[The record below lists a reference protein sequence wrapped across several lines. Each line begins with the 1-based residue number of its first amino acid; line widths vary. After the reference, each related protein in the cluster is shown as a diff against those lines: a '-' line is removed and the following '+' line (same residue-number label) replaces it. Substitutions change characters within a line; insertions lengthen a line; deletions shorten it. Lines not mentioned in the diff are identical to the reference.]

1 MRVKKEKNLKG
12 EFTKI
17 ATTIIWVGFAIII
30 LYRG

>member
-12 EFTKI
+12 EFTKV
-17 ATTIIWVGFAIII
+17 ATTIIGVCFAIIM